1 MNDPTQIRIADYH
14 YNLPEDRIA
23 QFPLQERD
31 ESKLLIYRNRQISQD
46 VFSNIACHLPEH
58 SLLVF
63 NNTRVI
69 RTRLI
74 FHKSTGAAVEIFCL
88 EPLAPSAELQTAF
101 LQKSGTTWKC
111 LIGNLKRWKTGTL
124 ILQVISEGQTYNL
137 SATRTSDLK
146 DGSHSVLFE
155 WDPPEI
161 SFSAVLELAGLT
173 PLPPYINR
181 TPEIS
186 DIDRYQTI
194 YAAKDGSVAAPTAGL
209 HFTEGVLESLRQKNI
224 QSLNV
229 TLHVGAGTFRPVIT
243 ELIGDHLMHPEK
255 IIVSR
260 ETIEQLLENID
271 RPVFAVGTTAARTLE
286 SLYWLGCRLSNG
298 DTLNH
303 PIVSQWTPYQ
313 NNHSAD
319 IPSYQSLES
328 LLKYLKKNDLDSYS
342 GETRLMI
349 VPGYRY
355 RLLSGLITNF
365 HVPQSTLLLL
375 VAAMIGPV
383 WKEVYDFAL
392 AKGYRFLSYGDAC
405 LFFLPKR
412 G

>member
-1 MNDPTQIRIADYH
+1 MNDPTQIRIADYD
-14 YNLPEDRIA
+14 YTLPEDRIA

-31 ESKLLIYRNRQISQD
+31 EAKLLIYRNRQISQD
-46 VFSNIACHLPEH
+46 VFSNVACHLPEN
-58 SLLVF
+58 SLMVF

-69 RTRLI
+69 RARLI
-74 FHKSTGAAVEIFCL
+74 FHKPTGAPVEIFCL
-88 EPLAPSAELQTAF
+88 EPIAPSTELQTAF

-124 ILQVISEGQTYNL
+124 ILQVVSQGQIYNL
-137 SATRTSDLK
+137 SATRTSDLQ
-146 DGSHSVLFE
+146 DGSHQVLFE
-155 WDPPEI
+155 WEPREI
-161 SFSAVLELAGLT
+161 SFGFMLELAGLT

-181 TPEIS
+181 APEIY

-209 HFTEGVLESLRQKNI
+209 HFTESVLESLRQKNI
-224 QSLNV
+224 LRLNV

-243 ELIGDHLMHPEK
+243 EFIGDHLMHHEK

-260 ETIEQLLENID
+260 ETIEQLLENTD

-286 SLYWLGCRLSNG
+286 SLYWLGCQLSTG
-298 DTLNH
+298 DTLFH
-303 PIVSQWTPYQ
+303 PNVSQWTPYHSY
-313 NNHSAD
+313 HSAD
-319 IPSYQSLES
+319 IPAYQSLES
-328 LLKYLKKNDLDSYS
+328 LLKYLKKNDLESYS
-342 GETRLMI
+342 GETQLMI

-365 HVPQSTLLLL
+365 HIPQSTLLLL
-375 VAAMIGPV
+375 VAAMIGAK

-392 AKGYRFLSYGDAC
+392 ANEYRFLSYGDVC